1 MPPPVRPTRDRH
13 SGVRSRALIII
24 PGMAHA
30 VRFVLETQ
38 QHLQD
43 RQGSTARLTNM
54 ERVI

>member
-1 MPPPVRPTRDRH
+1 MPPLVRPARDRH

-43 RQGSTARLTNM
+43 RQGSTTRLTNM
-54 ERVI
+54 EQVI